1 MRTMRAA
8 VCTGRERIG
17 IEEVPRPVP
26 QAGQVLVEV
35 KACGLCGSDVDGY
48 LGHHPMI
55 EWPII
60 LGHECSG
67 VVAELGSGV
76 DDWRVGEDVVVEPF
90 FTCGTCPACR
100 RGRYNLCRDL
110 KLIGHQ
116 VAGSL
121 ADYVIADA
129 RFLHHKP
136 CNLSFEE
143 AALAEPVSCSL
154 HAIERCHLKSGDLVV
169 ILGCGTVG
177 SLAVQFASI
186 KGTEVMVV
194 DVEDFKLDLAA
205 QLGADHVVNP
215 TRDDVRKRVM
225 ELTDGIGADCVL
237 EAVGR
242 PDTLASTVDLVKRGG
257 TIMLMGWSGSETDS
271 FGLTKVTLNELTV
284 LGTLCYCWDF
294 PVALKLMSRGK
305 IKVAPIISHRLPLAR
320 VEEGVNMLRQ
330 GGAGV
335 WKIIIAEEASTD
347 RA

>member
-8 VCTGRERIG
+8 VCTGREK
-17 IEEVPRPVP
+17 IEITEVPRPVP
-26 QAGQVLVEV
+26 QAGQVVVEV

-48 LGHHPMI
+48 VGHHPMI
-55 EWPII
+55 KWPII

-67 VVAELGSGV
+67 VIAELGPGV
-76 DDWRVGEDVVVEPF
+76 ENWSVGDAVVVEPF

-100 RGRYNLCRDL
+100 KGRYNLCRDL

-136 CNLSFEE
+136 ANLSFEE
-143 AALAEPVSCSL
+143 AALAEPASCSL
-154 HAIERCHLKSGDLVV
+154 HAIERCGLKSGDLVV

-177 SLAVQFASI
+177 SLAMQFASI
-186 KGTEVMVV
+186 KGVEVMAV
-194 DVEDFKLDLAA
+194 DVKDFKLDLAA
-205 QLGADHVVNP
+205 RLGADHVVNP

-242 PDTLASTVDLVKRGG
+242 PDTLAVTVDLVKRGG

-271 FGLTKVTLNELTV
+271 IGLTKVTLGEMTV

-320 VEEGVNMLRQ
+320 VEEGINMLRQ

-335 WKIIIAEEASTD
+335 WKIIVAEEASTD
-347 RA
+347 QA